1 MRSASASA
9 SASPAPSASPIPSFY
24 RLFFP
29 TIDPFIA
36 LAGVLANIF
45 TPAAILKSY
54 TPRATVPASTETTVL
69 LRRSAGYLLS
79 TMFLQTVLLRLRP
92 SDRTVWRCL
101 QISILIQDVAILA
114 SLTMA
119 LAAEHR
125 LDSTL
130 KLVRPEEWSNF
141 AVLAAVGLIRSAFI
155 LGVGMDQDGHGNEKG
170 KKV

>member
-1 MRSASASA
+1 
-9 SASPAPSASPIPSFY
+9 
-24 RLFFP
+24 
-29 TIDPFIA
+29 
-36 LAGVLANIF
+36 
-45 TPAAILKSY
+45 
-54 TPRATVPASTETTVL
+54 
-69 LRRSAGYLLS
+69 
-79 TMFLQTVLLRLRP
+79 MFLQTVLLRLRP